1 MVSHPTW
8 KEPNIPINK
17 QTNNRGGNGH
27 TPWCLVIQVTPRLN
41 YLLIHQGSYISDP
54 FRTSPSLVLYTQH
67 PSYPRQTLTNRNP
80 TSSEDTPLSLV
91 SSSSLPSSK
100 DVSPHGSVS
109 LYYTSP
115 KMVLMKVSRFNSDDN
130 YPNNS
135 YRDRIRF
142 LLFVSWW
149 TVVFTAGYL
158 AFFIIN
164 AGSFLVSIASHG
176 IFLAL
181 T

>member
-1 MVSHPTW
+1 MVSHPTS
-8 KEPNIPINK
+8 EPNTPISINK
-17 QTNNRGGNGH
+17 QTTGEGNGH
-27 TPWCLVIQVTPRLN
+27 TLWCLI
-41 YLLIHQGSYISDP
+41 
-54 FRTSPSLVLYTQH
+54 TQ
-67 PSYPRQTLTNRNP
+67 
-80 TSSEDTPLSLV
+80 
-91 SSSSLPSSK
+91 
-100 DVSPHGSVS
+100 VSPCPLDMWPLWATGFCQTAFSCCRTLHSHRRQPQTNTNQQESHIKRGHPIVFGLILFFALIEGCITAWLGTFSILLETVHI
-109 LYYTSP
+109 
-115 KMVLMKVSRFNSDDN
+115 LMAVSRFNSDDN

>member
-1 MVSHPTW
+1 MATQLDAWLRKCHLVHWVHDLCALRRAGTCYSTLLHWTLHPAPDL
-8 KEPNIPINK
+8 EPHK
-17 QTNNRGGNGH
+17 
-27 TPWCLVIQVTPRLN
+27 
-41 YLLIHQGSYISDP
+41 
-54 FRTSPSLVLYTQH
+54 
-67 PSYPRQTLTNRNP
+67 QTLTNRNP

-91 SSSSLPSSK
+91 SSSSLPSLK

-109 LYYTSP
+109 YYYTSFG
-115 KMVLMKVSRFNSDDN
+115 MVLMTVSRFNSDDN

>member
-1 MVSHPTW
+1 MLGYTSHNTAQLPLDLSR
-8 KEPNIPINK
+8 KLYKRSLPSVPLPCPL
-17 QTNNRGGNGH
+17 H
-27 TPWCLVIQVTPRLN
+27 TA
-41 YLLIHQGSYISDP
+41 
-54 FRTSPSLVLYTQH
+54 SPK
-67 PSYPRQTLTNRNP
+67 PPQTLTNRNP

-91 SSSSLPSSK
+91 SSSSLPSLK
-100 DVSPHGSVS
+100 DVLPHGSVS
-109 LYYTSP
+109 LYLISVE
-115 KMVLMKVSRFNSDDN
+115 MVLMTVSRFNSDDN